1 MIKYEP
7 HIKRQL
13 DALPSGKLRYTLKN
27 DYMFKAVLQK
37 NQTALAGLLS
47 ALLKIPVS
55 QIESITI
62 LNPIELGKSYDAKD
76 CMLDIKLKLNNA
88 RIINIE
94 LQVAAQD
101 DWPERSLTYLCRS
114 FDQTQR
120 GGNYGDILPTVHISI
135 LDFSLKHLTPEFFS
149 EFMVCNTKNHE
160 VYSDKFILY
169 VLNLTVIEDDTI
181 IKEPLDLYQWA
192 LLFKATTWEELKMLA
207 EENTYIGNTI
217 VTLHEL
223 TEDEKIRQQY
233 EARER
238 YEWDMASATAT
249 GLRKGREEG
258 FVQGKQEG
266 FVQGKQEG
274 FTQGKQEG
282 FTQGKQEGQLQL
294 LIQMICRKLQK
305 HKTPEMISEDL
316 EEDLALVQQICHVAE
331 KFAPDYNADEI
342 YAAYQEEYNNQQSPI
357 L

>member
-1 MIKYEP
+1 MIQYEP
-7 HIKRQL
+7 YIKSRL

-37 NQTALAGLLS
+37 NQTALTGLLS

-101 DWPERSLTYLCRS
+101 DWPERSLTYLCRT

-135 LDFSLKHLTPEFFS
+135 LDFSLKHLTPEFYS
-149 EFMVCNTKNHE
+149 EFRICNIRNHE
-160 VYSDKFILY
+160 IYSDKFILY
-169 VLNLTVIEDDTI
+169 VLNLTVIGDDTI
-181 IKEPLDLYQWA
+181 TKEPLDLYQWA

-207 EENTYIGNTI
+207 EKNAYIGNTI

-249 GLRKGREEG
+249 GIRMGRKEG
-258 FVQGKQEG
+258 EFR
-266 FVQGKQEG
+266 
-274 FTQGKQEG
+274 
-282 FTQGKQEGQLQL
+282 L
-294 LIQMICRKLQK
+294 LIHLICRKLQK
-305 HKTPEMISEDL
+305 NKPPEAIAEDL
-316 EEDLALVQQICHVAE
+316 EEDLTLIRQISNVA
-331 KFAPDYNADEI
+331 KQYAPDYNVDEI
-342 YAAYQEEYNNQQSPI
+342 YTAYEEEYKNLHSPS
-357 L
+357 LVTKNR

>member
-37 NQTALAGLLS
+37 NQTALTGLLS

-88 RIINIE
+88 MIINIE
-94 LQVAAQD
+94 LQVAVQD

-114 FDQTQR
+114 FDQTKR

-135 LDFSLKHLTPEFFS
+135 LDFSLEHLSPDFYS

-160 VYSDKFILY
+160 IYSDKFILY

-223 TEDEKIRQQY
+223 TEDEKIQQQY

-238 YEWDMASATAT
+238 YEWDMASAVAT

-258 FVQGKQEG
+258 EF
-266 FVQGKQEG
+266 
-274 FTQGKQEG
+274 
-282 FTQGKQEGQLQL
+282 QL
-294 LIQMICRKLQK
+294 LIHQICRKLQK
-305 HKTPEMISEDL
+305 NKPLETIAEEL
-316 EEDLALVQQICHVAE
+316 EEDPTLIRQISDVA
-331 KFAPDYNADEI
+331 KKYAPDYNVNDI
-342 YAAYQEEYNNQQSPI
+342 YAAYEKEYQNQQRSS
-357 L
+357 LLKTAK